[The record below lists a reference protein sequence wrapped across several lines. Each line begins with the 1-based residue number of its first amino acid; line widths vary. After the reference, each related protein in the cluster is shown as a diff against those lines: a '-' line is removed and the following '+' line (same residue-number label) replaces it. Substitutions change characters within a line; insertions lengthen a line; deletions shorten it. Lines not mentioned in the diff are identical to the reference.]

1 MGTHFQVRNNPLQL
15 ERKSRVERDC
25 NNLKKDIEQWIIL
38 MKATPSPDLLVVLD
52 GYERFKWRIQRV
64 SEEAILRRL
73 SSEYTFQ
80 LSGLLVQLQSLKKR
94 ADKRDRRT
102 LNNPKSRSSSTTDK
116 SGEDNND
123 VFDNDVAPPPSP
135 PRPSNHN
142 IENAAEGSSVTNPIR
157 IDHTRRGPR
166 TTALQENPLYPSL

>member
-1 MGTHFQVRNNPLQL
+1 
-15 ERKSRVERDC
+15 
-25 NNLKKDIEQWIIL
+25 
-38 MKATPSPDLLVVLD
+38 MKASPSPDLLVVLD
-52 GYERFKWRIQRV
+52 GYERFKWGIQRV

-123 VFDNDVAPPPSP
+123 VFDNDVTPPPLPPSP
-135 PRPSNHN
+135 EQS
-142 IENAAEGSSVTNPIR
+142 
-157 IDHTRRGPR
+157 
-166 TTALQENPLYPSL
+166 

>member
-1 MGTHFQVRNNPLQL
+1 
-15 ERKSRVERDC
+15 
-25 NNLKKDIEQWIIL
+25 
-38 MKATPSPDLLVVLD
+38 MKASPSPDLLVVLD
-52 GYERFKWRIQRV
+52 GYERFKWGIQRV

-102 LNNPKSRSSSTTDK
+102 LNNPKSRSSFTTDK

-123 VFDNDVAPPPSP
+123 VFDNDVTPPPSP

-142 IENAAEGSSVTNPIR
+142 IENAAKGSSVTNPIR